1 MKKLIAMLL
10 ALAMIFCLVAC
21 SSSSDTA
28 ADASQTQTTQETKTE
43 DSSTSNETESSSSDA
58 VDTVKIGVF
67 AAVSGVNSES
77 GRQAT
82 LAAETA
88 EWYINEVLG
97 GISSLG
103 GAKVETVMIDST
115 SDPSTAS
122 LPLEQALS
130 NGGIVGIAGSAQS
143 AIALTM
149 LPILQKYQVPAV
161 TASATN
167 VTITEQG
174 CEFIFQP
181 APKSNTFGDTKY
193 EFLKYYADL
202 KGIELSDLKFGI
214 IYENSAWGSD
224 TANSNRALVEN
235 YGLNLV
241 YDENYEAG
249 ALTDATALVTKM
261 KNAGVDILFPGCYA
275 NDAKLIMTACAAMDY
290 MPIIFADGSAFT
302 WPSLLNDLG
311 DMVNGIISADGF
323 VNDMVGARE
332 FDEWQIIN
340 EHYEEVNGEFV
351 PGQGGP
357 TIMSYMM
364 IYQAL
369 EQAGVAD
376 SVAVRDQLRTFNKD
390 NCKWLSVFYGDV
402 GYDETGADMGARP
415 IMLQWQNR
423 KPTCVYPEDAAAS
436 TVIDPL
442 TLEPLK

>member
-202 KGIELSDLKFGI
+202 KGIELGDLKFGI

-376 SVAVRDQLRTFNKD
+376 PVAVRDQLRTFNKD